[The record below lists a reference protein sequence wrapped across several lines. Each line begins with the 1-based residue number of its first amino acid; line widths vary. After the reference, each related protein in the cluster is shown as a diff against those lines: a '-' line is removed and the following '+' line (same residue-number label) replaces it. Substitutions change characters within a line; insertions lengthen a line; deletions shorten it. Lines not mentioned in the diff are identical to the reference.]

1 MTKWFNLKT
10 VAALSASAFLVA
22 CGGGGGGSGGSPAP
36 APGPVKSTETFQLK
50 TAYNNYLLESGSQAF
65 TATGALVQSGTSY
78 PITGS
83 GRTTWGTLVSSTW
96 ESAFAYSKTTTVTGS
111 VTVNGNTVSLASSS
125 GTYVDANYNPLGNTG
140 SEYVDVTSYNAIP
153 VTAKVDYSASWYEAN
168 RYTTSSKTSKL
179 GTRSTSITLEPDTAN
194 TAILL
199 FIATDKDNAGSTKSV
214 STVKFRMTPAGVLT
228 RLSETE
234 VSYSGTQITTIN
246 INYQ

>member
-10 VAALSASAFLVA
+10 VAAISTSALLVA
-22 CGGGGGGSGGSPAP
+22 CGGGGGGGGSSSGGAS
-36 APGPVKSTETFQLK
+36 GPVKSTDTFQLQ
-50 TAYNNYLLESGSQAF
+50 TAYNNYLLDSGSQTF
-65 TATGALVQSGTSY
+65 TATGTLVQSGSSY

-83 GRTTWGTLVSSTW
+83 GRTTWGTLVSSSW
-96 ESAFAYSKTTTVTGS
+96 ESAFAYSKASTVTGS
-111 VTVNGNTVSLASSS
+111 ATVNGNTVSLAGTSS
-125 GTYVDANYNPLGNTG
+125 TYVDANYNPLGNTG
-140 SEYVDVTSYNAIP
+140 NEYVDVISYNTIP

-168 RYTTSSKTSKL
+168 RYTNSSKTSKL

-199 FIATDKDNAGSTKSV
+199 FIATDRDNAGSTKSV